1 MVAKR
6 ALVVDDS
13 RSARAFLAKLLEE
26 QQIEVNAAE
35 SAEQAIEY
43 LKHHRPDVIFMDHLM
58 PGMDGFQAV
67 QAIKANPATAA
78 IPILMY
84 TSQEGELYLGQARAL
99 GAVGVV
105 QKNMA
110 PTDVRAL
117 LQQLQ
122 LLPGGSPAAQ
132 PHPVED
138 ADVTTAEVLTM
149 AAPAEAH
156 PSAIAGPVESPLK
169 DEFTALRREFADA
182 IQAHGEQMTR
192 EMRSVVRSAMPAPI
206 APWPML
212 PGKPRHSPWGWSL
225 AVAASVVAAVLGTLW
240 WQQQALLDAARAEL
254 MDSKSTVAL
263 LTARLAPARP
273 VDGVTVNV
281 PYGELPLDG
290 SRVDALREFVARI
303 AALGQPGRIDVN
315 HFAGRFCLTGSSANG
330 YVLADA
336 ELPAS
341 KCDVITDA
349 TDSAAAT
356 RVIESPFFAAAL
368 AELRKQHAAL
378 AIDVSPANSEAPG
391 TAYPEGSGGART
403 STAGEWNAVAA
414 ANNRVEIRWHPA
426 P

>member
-1 MVAKR
+1 
-6 ALVVDDS
+6 
-13 RSARAFLAKLLEE
+13 
-26 QQIEVNAAE
+26 
-35 SAEQAIEY
+35 
-43 LKHHRPDVIFMDHLM
+43 
-58 PGMDGFQAV
+58 
-67 QAIKANPATAA
+67 
-78 IPILMY
+78 MY

-110 PTDVRAL
+110 PPDVRAL

-122 LLPGGSPAAQ
+122 LVPGAPAAAQ
-132 PHPVED
+132 PQPAEED
-138 ADVTTAEVLTM
+138 ADVTTAEVPAM
-149 AAPAEAH
+149 VAAAEVRT
-156 PSAIAGPVESPLK
+156 PAIAAPVESQLK
-169 DEFTALRREFADA
+169 DEFAALRREVADA
-182 IQAHGEQMTR
+182 LQAHGEQMTR

-206 APWPML
+206 APWPMV
-212 PGKPRHSPWGWSL
+212 PGKPRHSPWGWLL
-225 AVAASVVAAVLGTLW
+225 ALAASVVAAVLGTSW

-281 PYGELPLDG
+281 PYGEIPLDG

-303 AALGQPGRIDVN
+303 AGLGQPGRIEVS
-315 HFAGRFCLTGSSANG
+315 HYAGQFCLTGSSVSG
-330 YVLADA
+330 YALADTGS
-336 ELPAS
+336 PAS
-341 KCDVITDA
+341 KCDVVADA
-349 TDSAAAT
+349 TDSAAAMQN
-356 RVIESPFFAAAL
+356 IESPSFAAAL

-378 AIDVSPANSEAPG
+378 AIEVSPANSEAPG
-391 TAYPEGSGGART
+391 TAYPEGPGGART